1 MDICYYNSQIKEQLD
16 GAHDY
21 IKRAIHC
28 KQKHPD
34 WAPLYSSM
42 AEMELGH
49 AENLVK
55 IFEDDYKQ
63 TTANIDGELPA
74 IYPAV
79 YNSINDMYAEFTA
92 KIKYMFD
99 IYKNK

>member
-1 MDICYYNSQIKEQLD
+1 MDICYYDSRIKEQID
-16 GAHDY
+16 GAKDY

-28 KQKHPD
+28 KEKHPE
-34 WAPLYSSM
+34 WASVYASM

-55 IFEDDYKQ
+55 IFNDDYKQ
-63 TTANIDGELPA
+63 ETEKIEGDLPDV
-74 IYPAV
+74 YPAV
-79 YNSINDMYAEFTA
+79 YNSVNDMYAECTA